1 MGRGGQGGLGRKGT
15 KGTNVA
21 RATSE
26 DLRWRVVWLYYWD
39 EWEKSQVATCL
50 RLSLDT
56 VSRIIERFDS
66 TGGVATWQGVRHAA
80 PHNLKLTTAQ
90 ELELMNRIIDNPQF
104 MLCEHRNAW
113 EDSTGG
119 SVHLSTICRWIKK
132 VGGSRQKVRGS
143 PRSHR
148 PLVLSR

>member
-1 MGRGGQGGLGRKGT
+1 MGEVPGRH
-15 KGTNVA
+15 
-21 RATSE
+21 
-26 DLRWRVVWLYYWD
+26 
-39 EWEKSQVATCL
+39 TCL

>member
-1 MGRGGQGGLGRKGT
+1 MC
-15 KGTNVA
+15 

-39 EWEKSQVATCL
+39 EWEKSRVATCL

-56 VSRIIERFDS
+56 VIRIIERFDS

-90 ELELMNRIIDNPQF
+90 ELELMNRIIDNPHPVHALRASQR
-104 MLCEHRNAW
+104 L
-113 EDSTGG
+113 GG
-119 SVHLSTICRWIKK
+119 QHGW
-132 VGGSRQKVRGS
+132 
-143 PRSHR
+143 
-148 PLVLSR
+148 

>member
-1 MGRGGQGGLGRKGT
+1 MC
-15 KGTNVA
+15 
-21 RATSE
+21 RAASV

-39 EWEKSQVATCL
+39 EWEKSQIATCL
-50 RLSLDT
+50 RLSRDT
-56 VSRIIERFDS
+56 VGRIIDRFDS
-66 TGGVATWQGVRHAA
+66 TGDVATWQGERHAA

-90 ELELMNRIIDNPQF
+90 ELKLMDRIIDNPQF

-132 VGGSRQKVRGS
+132 VGGSRQRVRGS

-148 PLVLSR
+148 PRVLSH

>member
-1 MGRGGQGGLGRKGT
+1 MGRKGRMC
-15 KGTNVA
+15 

-39 EWEKSQVATCL
+39 EWEKSRVATCL

-56 VSRIIERFDS
+56 VIRIIERFDS

-90 ELELMNRIIDNPQF
+90 ELELMNRIIDNPHPVHALRASQR
-104 MLCEHRNAW
+104 L
-113 EDSTGG
+113 GG
-119 SVHLSTICRWIKK
+119 QHGW
-132 VGGSRQKVRGS
+132 
-143 PRSHR
+143 
-148 PLVLSR
+148 